1 MISTIGWS
9 VIPSSAGESEVGWKL
24 LAKYF
29 AFREEALSLQ
39 VVSLHF
45 VESTFV

>member
-1 MISTIGWS
+1 MIGTIGS
-9 VIPSSAGESEVGWKL
+9 RVIPSSVGESEVGWKL

-29 AFREEALSLQ
+29 VFRETALSLQ

-45 VESTFV
+45 DESTFV